1 MGKCRRRGGLQLH
14 EPIRVL
20 HVVNKMN
27 QGGVQSLIMTFYRN
41 IDRSKIQFDFVV
53 QDNAPH
59 HFDDEIISLGG
70 RIHSVPRMTTSSVK
84 SFSKAFGQI
93 LEDNPDYQVI
103 HAHCNWL
110 NIIPLRVAKK
120 YGVPI
125 RISHSH
131 GAYGARS
138 LFRRVQRLL
147 FQKSIG
153 FYATDFLACSNVA
166 GVWLYGKQFMTDGRA
181 MVVHNAIDI
190 DKFRFDENIRHELR
204 KKHQIGSKTHVLISV
219 GRLDSGKNHGLLMDV
234 FKEYQKLNKDSVLI
248 LAGDGPLRS
257 VLERQVDEMGLGQ
270 KVLFL
275 GMIANV
281 HEYLSAADLF
291 VFPSFS
297 EGLGITLIE
306 AQTNGLPSVVSEG
319 IPKEADVANAAVFCG
334 LDEPPSE
341 WAKCIYELKDV
352 RRTDYLSNVRNA
364 GYDVKLEALRLENY
378 YLARARNIIS

>member
-1 MGKCRRRGGLQLH
+1 
-14 EPIRVL
+14 
-20 HVVNKMN
+20 MN
-27 QGGVQSLIMTFYRN
+27 QGGVQSLIMSFYRN
-41 IDRSKIQFDFVV
+41 VDRSKIQFDFVV
-53 QDNAPH
+53 QDNVPH
-59 HFDDEIISLGG
+59 HFDDEIESLGG
-70 RIHSVPRMTTSSVK
+70 RIHSVPRMTTRSVK
-84 SFSKAFGQI
+84 EFSEAFGQI
-93 LEDNPDYQVI
+93 LEDNPDYQIV
-103 HAHCNWL
+103 HAHQNWL

-120 YGVPI
+120 YRVPI

-131 GAYGARS
+131 GAYSARS
-138 LFRRVQRLL
+138 FLRRVQRSL

-166 GVWLYGKQFMTDGRA
+166 GVWLYGKRFMTDGRA

-219 GRLDSGKNHGLLMDV
+219 GRLDLGKNHGFLIDV
-234 FKEYQKLNKDSVLI
+234 FEEYQKLNDDSVLI

-275 GMIANV
+275 GMITNV
-281 HEYLSAADLF
+281 HEYLSATDLF
-291 VFPSFS
+291 VFPSVS
-297 EGLGITLIE
+297 EGLGIALIE

-319 IPKEADVANAAVFCG
+319 IPKEADVANTAVFCG
-334 LDEPPSE
+334 LSDPPSE

-352 RRTDYLSNVRNA
+352 YRTDYLLSVRNA
-364 GYDVKLEALRLENY
+364 GYDIKREVSRLENY
-378 YLARARNIIS
+378 YLARARSIIS